1 MLTKLIDDKWKPL
14 YDKRDHCTPLPEV
27 YPKVCGFRD
36 INPSRRPVPRTFREY
51 HEEQNR
57 RYADMW
63 EAYERRERFNADMKR
78 KREEERWGWQN

>member
-36 INPSRRPVPRTFREY
+36 INSHPEY
-51 HEEQNR
+51 IGVGFIEEHINR
-57 RYADMW
+57 SKEWA
-63 EAYERRERFNADMKR
+63 
-78 KREEERWGWQN
+78 REEEFKIQMKEKRRNERWGWQN